1 MDKSSPALVILVAV
15 ILTSF
20 ASIGIILIILYL
32 IKHDSPPTQTSN
44 IIIAPNDLNEEC
56 FVENLDDD
64 TSTFRKST
72 TTINVTHRPIDNNDN
87 NNENVNNLNINNI
100 YSTNSNAY
108 LRPKSFVKTKP
119 NLSSFRNSWIN
130 ICNPKPTTSM
140 TNSNKILNSSN
151 NTHSIYR
158 PLSIVPPIPN
168 GNTLGLPLSVRPI
181 QSSINEGNESNS
193 NSYLNVH
200 EDVDFANQILDRKSK
215 VMSIVN
221 ENNNNDHH
229 QYPPNLNNV
238 NHNFNHRLSFV
249 QGDDSNII
257 I

>member
-108 LRPKSFVKTKP
+108 LRPKSFVKT
-119 NLSSFRNSWIN
+119 NLI
-130 ICNPKPTTSM
+130 
-140 TNSNKILNSSN
+140 
-151 NTHSIYR
+151 
-158 PLSIVPPIPN
+158 
-168 GNTLGLPLSVRPI
+168 
-181 QSSINEGNESNS
+181 
-193 NSYLNVH
+193 
-200 EDVDFANQILDRKSK
+200 
-215 VMSIVN
+215 
-221 ENNNNDHH
+221 
-229 QYPPNLNNV
+229 
-238 NHNFNHRLSFV
+238 
-249 QGDDSNII
+249 
-257 I
+257 